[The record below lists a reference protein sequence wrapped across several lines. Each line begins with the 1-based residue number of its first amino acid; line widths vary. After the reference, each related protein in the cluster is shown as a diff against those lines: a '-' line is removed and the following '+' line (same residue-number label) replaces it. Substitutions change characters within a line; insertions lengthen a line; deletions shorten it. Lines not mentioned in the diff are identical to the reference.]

1 MFVKLHEASTDCRCS
16 FTETEVSKEVELRE
30 WITKKDQQSTDNT
43 EISNLHGFLNLAIS
57 YIRKGLFATSLSGLQ
72 SMEEFFTPQYLGG
85 YCILTQTI
93 ASIYLEDLGIN
104 QDHQILLEMGADFQS
119 SQVHAFI
126 IAKIKNK
133 FYLIDPSFAQFF
145 NLEDKS
151 ESIGK
156 NLISSGATSLAMDLC
171 SRGYTE
177 LNDEL
182 LYKYLA
188 AFPVSASEIKD
199 VSLAK
204 LYKRAKSSKRKI
216 NRLLFGDDL
225 PKIPH
230 LRQLKFRVLNRLN

>member
-1 MFVKLHEASTDCRCS
+1 MFVKFHEASTDCRCS

-30 WITKKDQQSTDNT
+30 WITKKDQQNSENT
-43 EISNLHGFLNLAIS
+43 EISNSYGFLDLAVS
-57 YIRKGLFATSLSGLQ
+57 YIRKGLFATSLSDAP
-72 SMEEFFTPQYLGG
+72 SIEKFFTPQYLGG

-93 ASIYLEDLGIN
+93 ASIYLEDLGVN
-104 QDHQILLEMGADFQS
+104 QEHQILLEMGADFQS

-151 ESIGK
+151 ASIGR
-156 NLISSGATSLAMDLC
+156 NLISSGAKSLAMDLC

-182 LYKYLA
+182 LCKYLA

-199 VSLAK
+199 VSLTK